1 MIDILWNSRVL
12 GAMQAHAC
20 LTEEE
25 TIVLIDWS
33 KGCSIANT
41 AMTHHMSDSKVDKI
55 RKRLR
60 KKYDGIQQYVDLPP
74 RQCKKS
80 PS

>member
-1 MIDILWNSRVL
+1 MIDLLWNSRML

-25 TIVLIDWS
+25 TIVLQDWA
-33 KGCSIANT
+33 KGRSIAST
-41 AMTHHMSDSKVDKI
+41 AIMHHMSESKVSRL

-60 KKYDGIQQYVDLPP
+60 QKYDGIQLYTELP
-74 RQCKKS
+74 RRLR
-80 PS
+80 

>member
-1 MIDILWNSRVL
+1 MNDILWNSKVL

-25 TIVLIDWS
+25 TIVQNDWANG
-33 KGCSIANT
+33 KSIANT
-41 AMTHHMSDSKVDKI
+41 SMMHHMSESKVNRI

-60 KKYDGIQQYVDLPP
+60 KKYDGIQIYADLPM
-74 RQCKKS
+74 RK
-80 PS
+80 

>member
-1 MIDILWNSRVL
+1 ML

-25 TIVLIDWS
+25 SIVLMDWAHG
-33 KGCSIANT
+33 KSIANT
-41 AMTHHMSDSKVDKI
+41 SMMHHMSESKVDKI

-60 KKYDGIQQYVDLPP
+60 QKYDGIQLYADLPP
-74 RQCKKS
+74 RRR
-80 PS
+80 

>member
-1 MIDILWNSRVL
+1 MANDLLWNSRLL

-25 TIVLIDWS
+25 AIVLTDWA
-33 KGCSIANT
+33 KGRSIAST
-41 AMTHHMSDSKVDKI
+41 AIMHHMSESKVNRT

-60 KKYDGIQQYVDLPP
+60 RKYDGIQIYADLPP
-74 RQCKKS
+74 RK
-80 PS
+80 

>member
-1 MIDILWNSRVL
+1 MIDILWNSRVV

-25 TIVLIDWS
+25 TIVMLDWAN
-33 KGCSIANT
+33 GRSIANT
-41 AMTHHMSDSKVDKI
+41 AMTHYMSDSKVDKI

-60 KKYDGIQQYVDLPP
+60 MKYDGIQQYADLPP
-74 RQCKKS
+74 RMH
-80 PS
+80 

>member
-1 MIDILWNSRVL
+1 MMDILWNSRVL

-25 TIVLIDWS
+25 TQVMMDW
-33 KGCSIANT
+33 ANSRSVAYT
-41 AMTHHMSDSKVDKI
+41 ALTRYMSESKVDKI

-60 KKYDGIQQYVDLPP
+60 VKYDGIQPYTDLPI
-74 RQCKKS
+74 RKK
-80 PS
+80 

>member
-1 MIDILWNSRVL
+1 MIDILWNSQVL

-25 TIVLIDWS
+25 IIVMKDWAAGRS
-33 KGCSIANT
+33 VANT
-41 AMTHHMSDSKVDKI
+41 AMMHYMSTSKVDKI

-60 KKYDGIQQYVDLPP
+60 RKYDGIQQYLDLPP
-74 RQCKKS
+74 RQNKKA